1 MLRYTNIV
9 KISYIRNS
17 HVSYLFLAVR
27 HLFLNFAAS
36 FFLQQ

>member
-1 MLRYTNIV
+1 MLTYMNNV
-9 KISYIRNS
+9 NKSSIRNS